1 LSQAIILNKNSIV
14 KFDELSV
21 SEGNHFN
28 SGDGICVAPVARNY
42 LFSWTTLTATDK
54 QTETELRVGNVIK
67 ETLHISLGIGA
78 ISGTS
83 GVV

>member
-1 LSQAIILNKNSIV
+1 MKDLDAN
-14 KFDELSV
+14 
-21 SEGNHFN
+21 
-28 SGDGICVAPVARNY
+28 

-54 QTETELRVGNVIK
+54 QTETELRFDNVIT